1 MIRVIGAGP
10 GDIRYLTQEALGI
23 ISSSP
28 CLVAFGRISK
38 AIEKI
43 GAKVIAVQKVEE
55 IMNLIKE
62 HDDLDILASGDPC
75 FFGVVEYLKKKGITI
90 DQVIPGLSSFQY
102 MMCKLKKDWHDACFI
117 SLHGRKG
124 SLDRVRHSGIS
135 VILTDQ
141 EHTPGYI
148 SKKLHQMGITGCIYA
163 GFDLS
168 YPEEKI
174 VVRRIGEDIE
184 NHSSLSVVVVEHEMD
199 QG

>member
-10 GDIRYLTQEALGI
+10 GDIRYLTQEAKGI
-23 ISSSP
+23 ISTSP

-55 IMNLIKE
+55 IINLIKE
-62 HDDLDILASGDPC
+62 QEDLDILASGDPC
-75 FFGVVEYLKKKGITI
+75 FFGIVEYLKKNGITI
-90 DQVIPGLSSFQY
+90 DEVIPGLSSFQY
-102 MMCKLKKDWHDACFI
+102 MMCKLKKDWQGACFI

-124 SLDRVRHSGIS
+124 SLEAVRHCRIS

-148 SKKLHQMGITGCIYA
+148 SKKLHQMGIAGCIYA

-168 YPEEKI
+168 YPEEEI
-174 VVRRIGEDIE
+174 MVRRIGEDIE
-184 NHSSLSVVVVEHEMD
+184 NYSSLSVVVVEHEMA
-199 QG
+199 Q

>member
-10 GDIRYLTQEALGI
+10 GDIRYLTQEALRVI
-23 ISSSP
+23 TSSP

-38 AIEKI
+38 AIEKTR
-43 GAKVIAVQKVEE
+43 AKVIAVQKVED
-55 IMNLIKE
+55 IIKLIKE
-62 HDDLDILASGDPC
+62 HDDLDILASGDPSI
-75 FFGVVEYLKKKGITI
+75 FGVVEYLNKKGKTI
-90 DQVIPGLSSFQY
+90 DQVIPGLSSYQY
-102 MMCKLKKDWHDACFI
+102 LMSKLKKDWHDACFI

-124 SLDRVRHSGIS
+124 SLERVRHCRIS
-135 VILTDQ
+135 VILTDR

>member
-10 GDIRYLTQEALGI
+10 GDIRYLTQEALRVI
-23 ISSSP
+23 TSSP

-38 AIEKI
+38 AIETI
-43 GAKVIAVQKVEE
+43 GAKVIAVQKVEDV
-55 IMNLIKE
+55 IKLIKE
-62 HDDLDILASGDPC
+62 HDDIDILASGDPC
-75 FFGVVEYLKKKGITI
+75 FFGVVEYLKKKGITVGE
-90 DQVIPGLSSFQY
+90 VIPGLSSFQY
-102 MMCKLKKDWHDACFI
+102 LMCKLKKDWHDACFI

-124 SLDRVRHSGIS
+124 SLERVRHCRIS
-135 VILTDQ
+135 VILTDR

>member
-124 SLDRVRHSGIS
+124 SLERVRHCRIS
-135 VILTDQ
+135 VILTDR

>member
-10 GDIRYLTQEALGI
+10 GDIRYLTQEALRVI
-23 ISSSP
+23 TSSP
-28 CLVAFGRISK
+28 CLVAFPTISK

-43 GAKVIAVQKVEE
+43 GAKVIAVQKVEDV
-55 IMNLIKE
+55 IKLIKE
-62 HDDLDILASGDPC
+62 HDDIDILASGDPC
-75 FFGVVEYLKKKGITI
+75 FFGVVEYLKKKGITVGE
-90 DQVIPGLSSFQY
+90 VIPGLSSFQY
-102 MMCKLKKDWHDACFI
+102 LMCKLKKDWHDACFI

-124 SLDRVRHSGIS
+124 SLERVRHCRIS
-135 VILTDQ
+135 VILTDR

>member
-1 MIRVIGAGP
+1 MIRIIGAGP
-10 GDIRYLTQEALGI
+10 GNIRYLTQEALGI

-55 IMNLIKE
+55 IINLIKE
-62 HDDLDILASGDPC
+62 QDDLDILASGDPC
-75 FFGVVEYLKKKGITI
+75 FFGIVEYLKKNGIII
-90 DQVIPGLSSFQY
+90 DEVIPGLSSFQY
-102 MMCKLKKDWHDACFI
+102 MMCKLKKNWQGACSI

-124 SLDRVRHSGIS
+124 SLEAVRHCRIS

-141 EHTPGYI
+141 EHTPGCI
-148 SKKLHQMGITGCIYA
+148 SKKLHQMGISGCIYV

-168 YPEEKI
+168 YPDEKI
-174 VVRRIGEDIE
+174 MVRRLGEDIE
-184 NHSSLSVVVVEHEMD
+184 NLSSLSVVVVEHEMD